1 MDGGEGVLLCQ
12 GRLALSCQLQAAK
25 VLVQAERRR
34 TALSVTLVSPAG
46 TSGSSRP
53 SVYPSGV
60 SASSRKMRVRAS
72 ALECRS
78 SHGG

>member
-34 TALSVTLVSPAG
+34 TALSVTLVSPTG
-46 TSGSSRP
+46 TSG
-53 SVYPSGV
+53 
-60 SASSRKMRVRAS
+60 SSRKMRVRAS